1 MSLVKPFDK
10 LPTLNSA
17 TILLVGTDESQQQQL
32 AEAILKEKKTFKIN
46 IHVATSLPLPAER
59 DHIRP
64 RIDLI
69 AFMINMQSKHS
80 LRNVEASLSHMD
92 ANFFLGKVCFLITG
106 ENLDCVISCESQACK
121 GPKLPEDDLVLA
133 TCPHVN
139 GALKHA
145 GPAGRGD
152 FSKRKPVFQGGTG
165 SDVIE
170 LSGLSA
176 RNEERDHG
184 FPLPATELGATVLV
198 TTKTIQNNCLTE
210 ERP

>member
-10 LPTLNSA
+10 LPTLNAA
-17 TILLVGTDESQQQQL
+17 TILLVGTDESQQQL

-106 ENLDCVISCESQACK
+106 VGRMNHCSVEMNAVRKLGNTYSSPVLFCELDTQICVPQH
-121 GPKLPEDDLVLA
+121 VF
-133 TCPHVN
+133 PH
-139 GALKHA
+139 HS
-145 GPAGRGD
+145 P
-152 FSKRKPVFQGGTG
+152 
-165 SDVIE
+165 
-170 LSGLSA
+170 
-176 RNEERDHG
+176 
-184 FPLPATELGATVLV
+184 
-198 TTKTIQNNCLTE
+198 
-210 ERP
+210 

>member
-10 LPTLNSA
+10 LPTLNAA

-106 ENLDCVISCESQACK
+106 VGRMNHCSVEMNAVRKLGNLYCSPVLFCELDSE
-121 GPKLPEDDLVLA
+121 GIRVA
-133 TCPHVN
+133 TAQRLLRMLQICAGHMPGVS
-139 GALKHA
+139 ALF
-145 GPAGRGD
+145 
-152 FSKRKPVFQGGTG
+152 FSSLMK
-165 SDVIE
+165 SSIDE
-170 LSGLSA
+170 
-176 RNEERDHG
+176 
-184 FPLPATELGATVLV
+184 
-198 TTKTIQNNCLTE
+198 
-210 ERP
+210 

>member
-17 TILLVGTDESQQQQL
+17 TVLLVGTDESQQQQL

-106 ENLDCVISCESQACK
+106 VGRMNHCSVEMNAVRKLGNLYCSPVLFCELDTQICV
-121 GPKLPEDDLVLA
+121 LPQHVL
-133 TCPHVN
+133 PH
-139 GALKHA
+139 HS
-145 GPAGRGD
+145 P
-152 FSKRKPVFQGGTG
+152 
-165 SDVIE
+165 
-170 LSGLSA
+170 
-176 RNEERDHG
+176 
-184 FPLPATELGATVLV
+184 
-198 TTKTIQNNCLTE
+198 
-210 ERP
+210 

>member
-17 TILLVGTDESQQQQL
+17 AILLVGTDESQQQQL
-32 AEAILKEKKTFKIN
+32 AEAILKEKKIFKIN

-69 AFMINMQSKHS
+69 VFMINMQSKHS

-106 ENLDCVISCESQACK
+106 VGRMNHCSVEMNAVRKLGNLYCSPVLFCELESE
-121 GPKLPEDDLVLA
+121 GIRVA
-133 TCPHVN
+133 TAQRLLRMLQICAGHVP
-139 GALKHA
+139 GVSALF
-145 GPAGRGD
+145 
-152 FSKRKPVFQGGTG
+152 FSSLMK
-165 SDVIE
+165 SSIDE
-170 LSGLSA
+170 
-176 RNEERDHG
+176 
-184 FPLPATELGATVLV
+184 
-198 TTKTIQNNCLTE
+198 
-210 ERP
+210 